1 MGKVAIVTGASA
13 GIGAATARRLASMG
27 CTVYAAA
34 RRLERMAGLA
44 EAGIHTVRVD
54 VTDEASLV
62 SLVDRAIA
70 ESGRIDV
77 LVNNAGY
84 GSLGAVEDVG
94 LDEARRQFE
103 VNVFAAARLSQLVV
117 PHMRRQGSGRIINIS
132 SMGARIYLP
141 LAGWYHST
149 KFAIEGLSDTMR
161 LELRPHGIDVVIIR
175 PGGVNT
181 EWHHVAGPSLLETSG
196 RGAYREQATR
206 MAAMFALDAGNL
218 ASPPE
223 VVANAVARAVAAR
236 RPRTRYAAGRG
247 ARTLLTARA
256 LLRDR
261 TFDRLINALV
271 ATLSRIGQARA
282 RRVARA
288 VAGKAVPPTT

>member
-34 RRLERMAGLA
+34 RRLDRMAGLA

-62 SLVDRAIA
+62 SLVDRVIA
-70 ESGRIDV
+70 ETGRIDV

-84 GSLGAVEDVG
+84 GSLGAVEDVS

-103 VNVFAAARLSQLVV
+103 VNVFATARLSQLVV
-117 PHMRRQGSGRIINIS
+117 PHMRRAGSGRIINVS
-132 SMGARIYLP
+132 SVGARIYLP

-181 EWHHVAGPSLLETSG
+181 EWHHVAGPSLVETSG
-196 RGAYREQATR
+196 QGAYREQARR

-218 ASPPE
+218 AS
-223 VVANAVARAVAAR
+223 
-236 RPRTRYAAGRG
+236 
-247 ARTLLTARA
+247 
-256 LLRDR
+256 
-261 TFDRLINALV
+261 
-271 ATLSRIGQARA
+271 
-282 RRVARA
+282 RRVRA
-288 VAGKAVPPTT
+288 SAIRNRAATSTFMNRSNVRSGSSRRAASRVQAPRPTA